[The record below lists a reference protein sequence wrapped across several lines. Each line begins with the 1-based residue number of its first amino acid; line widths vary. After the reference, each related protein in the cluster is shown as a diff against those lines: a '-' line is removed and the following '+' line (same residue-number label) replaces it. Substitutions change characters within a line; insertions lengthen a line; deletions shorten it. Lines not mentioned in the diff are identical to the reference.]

1 MSKKLVNSFNRVTN
15 PYSPGASIYYNVYRP
30 SKKSKKADSSVKS
43 DDQLR
48 FEFEV
53 DLTLPLIALTA
64 ICLFLY
70 LV

>member
-15 PYSPGASIYYNVYRP
+15 PYSPGASRYYDVYRP
-30 SKKSKKADSSVKS
+30 SKKRDKP
-43 DDQLR
+43 DDEFK
-48 FEFEV
+48 FEFEI
-53 DLTLPLIALTA
+53 DLTLPLVVLTA